1 MFSWAIPRGQ
11 RLSGIA
17 RLCYPRYMNALA
29 RALETSQ
36 QHRFTLDDVLRMQE
50 AGILGEGARVELV
63 DGALVEMASEGAPH
77 TWAKMQ
83 IARRLMLAA
92 GDTVQVIVD
101 STLRLSPTN
110 APDPDL
116 YLYDAQIPLTS
127 VDGAKVGLV
136 IEVAQSTIKYDLA
149 FKAELYAQHGVR
161 DYWVVDVNAAAIIV
175 HRTLDGGL
183 YRDVTQYAARETV
196 TSLVFPHLMVCL
208 ADLPAIR

>member
-1 MFSWAIPRGQ
+1 
-11 RLSGIA
+11 
-17 RLCYPRYMNALA
+17 MNALA

-36 QHRFTLDDVLRMQE
+36 QHRFTLEYVLRMQE

-77 TWAKMQ
+77 TWTKMQ
-83 IARRLMLAA
+83 IAKRLMLMA
-92 GDTVQVIVD
+92 GDAVQVIVD

-116 YLYDAQIPLTS
+116 YLYDANLLLAS
-127 VDGAKVGLV
+127 VTGTNVGLV

-161 DYWVVDVNAAAIIV
+161 DYWVVDVNAETIIV
-175 HRTLDGGL
+175 HRGLTGGV
-183 YRDVTQYAARETV
+183 YRDVTHHSARETL
-196 TSLVFPHLMVCL
+196 TALVLPGVALSL
-208 ADLPAIR
+208 ADLPALR